1 MHVKEILEQH
11 KKEQTMYNLDDLI
24 EELKSKWNDD
34 KYFYDEE
41 EARRFYKFITKLE
54 LDKGKKGQKINPLKF
69 QFGITSEILCVK
81 ERETGFRKHREAL
94 LDISR
99 KNGKGSLV
107 SWIAVYLYFTDSTYG
122 AEYIIVANDIKQ
134 AKNLFNTMMLMIKK
148 NKTLKKYVKITE
160 SMRQMYRKST
170 NSYLRVLANDGSN
183 LDSYASYVVILDEVH
198 EYKNSDAYTKL
209 RTGMGLWD
217 SPLLFATTTA
227 SSGQDPQNLELELYN
242 YAKDIEKG
250 KFKDDKFYYAIYE
263 AEKDCDLMDIKQQIK
278 SNPALG
284 IFRKYDDLKDFMIKA
299 SRIKTFE
306 AKARR
311 LYLNQH
317 VALDGENAI
326 NMRLWKECLQDI
338 DLNDLKGSTC
348 WCGLDMAYIQDI
360 IAYVQ
365 CFYNEKEDKYI
376 IYPHLF
382 TPKGTL
388 IDRSERDNVRY
399 DTWVGNKD
407 LIGLNG
413 TYVDNEELFNY
424 IDHINSKYAFDI
436 DEIVFDRWGAG
447 DIRSRLEKHYT
458 VAPFGQGYK
467 SMSPVIRDFEIMLLD
482 KRLIIANNPVL
493 TWMASNVI
501 ATEDPAGNIK
511 YDKSKCKNKIDGVI
525 AMLMALGRAIFNTK
539 QTVKANKYATEEY
552 INKLYGGDKD

>member
-1 MHVKEILEQH
+1 MQVKEILEQH
-11 KKEQTMYNLDDLI
+11 KKEQTTYNLSNLI
-24 EELKSKWNDD
+24 EELKNKWNDD

-69 QFGITSEILCVK
+69 QFRITSEILCVK

-107 SWIAVYLYFTDSTYG
+107 SWIAVYLYFTDSTFG
-122 AEYIIVANDIKQ
+122 AEYIIVANDKKQ
-134 AKNLFNTMMLMIKK
+134 ASNLFNTMMLMIKK

-170 NSYLRVLANDGSN
+170 NSYLRVLANDGAN

-250 KFKDDKFYYAIYE
+250 KFKDNKFYYAIYE

-326 NMRLWKECLQDI
+326 NMRLWKECLKDVK
-338 DLNDLKGSTC
+338 LEDLKGTTC

-388 IDRSERDNVRY
+388 IERSERDNVRY
-399 DTWVGNKD
+399 DTWVENKD

-424 IDHINSKYAFDI
+424 IDDINSKYAFNI

-539 QTVKANKYATEEY
+539 QAVKLNKYASEEY
-552 INKLYGGDKD
+552 INRLYGGDGN